1 MTVPLPQETLYGS
14 TYNCRRLCSK
24 CKGSNWYDLKD
35 TEHIEFIYEN
45 HTDFVRS
52 IKEHEGKDI
61 WVVGGGQ
68 INTMLLNAE
77 LIDEILG

>member
-35 TEHIEFIYEN
+35 TEH
-45 HTDFVRS
+45 
-52 IKEHEGKDI
+52 
-61 WVVGGGQ
+61 
-68 INTMLLNAE
+68 LLCLDCGHQE
-77 LIDEILG
+77 PM